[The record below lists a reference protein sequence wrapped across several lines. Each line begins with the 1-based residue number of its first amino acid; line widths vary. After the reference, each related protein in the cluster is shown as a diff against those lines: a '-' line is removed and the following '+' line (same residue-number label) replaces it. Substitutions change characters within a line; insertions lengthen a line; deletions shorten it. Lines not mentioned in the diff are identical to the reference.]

1 MKDWVNS
8 LNKWYSSYYDSFKG
22 LSDDHKKNF
31 SIKKEHSLRVAD
43 FSVQLAGKL
52 KFSIEEQ
59 KLVYF
64 IGLFHD
70 IGRYRQLVDFNT
82 FNDAKSVDHA
92 EYSIQILKEEKVLEK
107 FEIENEELIFTAIL
121 HLNKLKLPQTL
132 TEHEIK
138 FARLIRDADKIDI
151 LKVLTEYY
159 SNCNATPNHTL
170 TWELPKGTSV
180 SSTVSKEI
188 LDGKLVSK
196 ENVISEIDVKIMQM
210 SWVFDFNYRP
220 SFEYLLKKRFLEIIY
235 STLPKNDLVIE
246 IYRKV
251 KVFSE
256 NKIYV

>member
-1 MKDWVNS
+1 MEDWVNS
-8 LNKWYSSYYDSFKG
+8 LNKWYNSYYDSFTG
-22 LSDDHKKNF
+22 LSVNQKKNF
-31 SIKKEHSLRVAD
+31 NIKKEHSLRVAD
-43 FSVQLAGKL
+43 LSVQLAGKL
-52 KFSIEEQ
+52 EFSIEEQ

-92 EYSIQILKEEKVLEK
+92 EYSIQILKEQKVLEK
-107 FEIENEELIFTAIL
+107 FDIENEELIFTAIL
-121 HLNKLKLPQTL
+121 NHNKLKLPQKL
-132 TEHEIK
+132 SEHEIK

-159 SNCNATPNHTL
+159 SNRNATPNHTL

-180 SSTVSKEI
+180 SSIVSKEI

-210 SWVFDFNYRP
+210 SWVYDFNYRP

-251 KVFSE
+251 KVFLE